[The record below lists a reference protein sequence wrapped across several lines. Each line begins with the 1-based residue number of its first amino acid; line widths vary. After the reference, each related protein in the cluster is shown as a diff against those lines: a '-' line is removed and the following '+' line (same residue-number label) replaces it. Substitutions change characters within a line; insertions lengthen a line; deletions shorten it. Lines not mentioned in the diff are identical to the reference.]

1 MNKNLG
7 VINHIKFSVNI
18 SILISLYYSLIFP
31 YIYYCNLIWGATFKT
46 YINVIYLIQKKIFHI
61 ILISSNNVNLISIS
75 PYFNK
80 FKILTVYELNVF
92 KANLFYHKIIYTNKQ
107 ISNFCSI
114 ENNFNT
120 RSKNS
125 LLLKPNII
133 PKKTIVTRNI
143 YYYDINQWNALPE
156 YLRLNSNFKNFKSEL
171 KNYLN
176 CFS

>member
-1 MNKNLG
+1 MLLSKLT
-7 VINHIKFSVNI
+7 
-18 SILISLYYSLIFP
+18 LTLY
-31 YIYYCNLIWGATFKT
+31 N
-46 YINVIYLIQKKIFHI
+46 LIQKKFFHI

-80 FKILTVYELNVF
+80 FKILTVYELIVF

-107 ISNFCSI
+107 ISNFCCI

-120 RSKNS
+120 RSKDS
-125 LLLKPNII
+125 LLFQPNMI

-143 YYYDINQWNALPE
+143 YYYGINLWNALPE
-156 YLRLNSNFKNFKSEL
+156 YLRLNPNFKDFKSEL